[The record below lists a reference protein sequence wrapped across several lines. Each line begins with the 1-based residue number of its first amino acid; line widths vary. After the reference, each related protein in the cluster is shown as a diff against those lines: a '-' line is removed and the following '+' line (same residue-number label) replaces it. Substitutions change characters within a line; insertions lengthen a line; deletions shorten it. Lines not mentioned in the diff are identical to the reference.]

1 MGIKTYNP
9 ITPGQRGKTGYTF
22 DEITASKPYKKL
34 VESLKKSGGR
44 NSSGRITIRFRG
56 GGHKRKY
63 RIIDFKRD
71 KFEIPGTVETIEYD
85 PNRTARIA
93 LVKYSDGE
101 RRYMLA
107 PVGLKVGDT
116 IISTNKEVDIL
127 PGNTLLLKNIPVG
140 TVIHNIEYMVG
151 RGGQIARSAGA
162 SATLMAK
169 EGRYGLVKMPSGEL
183 RRIILECRATIG
195 QIGNVEHSNIKV
207 GKAGRSR
214 WLGKRPHV
222 RGTVMN
228 PIDHPHGGG
237 EGKTKGGRIPVT
249 PWGKPTKGYK
259 TRRNKKTQKFIVKR
273 RK

>member
-1 MGIKTYNP
+1 MGIKTFKP
-9 ITPGQRGKTGYTF
+9 TTPGQRGKTGFTF
-22 DEITASKPYKKL
+22 DELTTDKPYKKL

-44 NSSGRITIRFRG
+44 NSQGHTTIRFRG

-71 KFEIPGTVETIEYD
+71 KYEIPGTVETVEYD
-85 PNRTARIA
+85 PNRSARIA
-93 LVKYSDGE
+93 LVKYADGE

-107 PVGLKVGDT
+107 PLGLTVGDRV
-116 IISTNKEVDIL
+116 ISTDKEADIV
-127 PGNTLLLKNIPVG
+127 PGNALPLKNIPVG
-140 TVIHNIEYMVG
+140 TIIHNIEFKVG
-151 RGGQIARSAGA
+151 KGGQIARTAGA
-162 SATLMAK
+162 AATLMAK
-169 EGRYGLVKMPSGEL
+169 EGKHALIKMPSGEL
-183 RRIILECRATIG
+183 RKIILECRATVG
-195 QIGNVEHSNIKV
+195 QVGNVEHSNIKI

-228 PIDHPHGGG
+228 PVDHPHGGG

-259 TRRNKKTQKFIVKR
+259 TRRNKQTQKFIVKR

>member
-1 MGIKTYNP
+1 MGIKTFKP
-9 ITPGQRGKTGYTF
+9 TTPGQRGKTGYTF
-22 DEITASKPYKKL
+22 DELTTDKPYKKL
-34 VESLKKSGGR
+34 VESLNKSGGR
-44 NSSGRITIRFRG
+44 NSQGHTTIRFRG

-71 KFEIPGTVETIEYD
+71 KYEIPGTVETVEYD
-85 PNRTARIA
+85 PNRSARIA
-93 LVKYSDGE
+93 LVKYADGE

-107 PVGLKVGDT
+107 PLGLTVGDRV
-116 IISTNKEVDIL
+116 ISTDKEADIL
-127 PGNTLLLKNIPVG
+127 PGNALPLKNIPVG
-140 TVIHNIEYMVG
+140 TIIHNIEFNVG
-151 RGGQIARSAGA
+151 KGGQIARTAGA
-162 SATLMAK
+162 AATLMAK
-169 EGRYGLVKMPSGEL
+169 EGKYALIKMPSGEL
-183 RRIILECRATIG
+183 RKIILECRATVG
-195 QIGNVEHSNIKV
+195 QVGNVEHSNIKI

-228 PIDHPHGGG
+228 PVDHPHGGG

-259 TRRNKKTQKFIVKR
+259 TRRNKQTQKFIVKR